1 MQRWTLARREG
12 RRRRAGAPLAGRL
25 LRPPNRLRTGLTL
38 AGLLLVTAGTQV
50 IPKLPLSPVTVTTVA
65 AALPGVPF
73 ETRIEANLDRVVA
86 AFGGADPDRAPVYQT
101 ILDQGLQLLDFEPD
115 ANQGQGA
122 WAELVGS
129 IDERTETVGIL
140 VPGGAAYILDKNFRK
155 YHQRASDLVAA
166 SNGRLAVV
174 VWAAGSFPKGWLQG
188 ALTRYQQP
196 LGRALAV
203 FSHELRTEITRRAG
217 PDADVRIVA
226 AGHSF
231 GGAIVGAAE
240 RYGLEADAVLHIA
253 SAGMADVRD
262 PYDYPIPTRPRYSI
276 TAPGDLIGFV
286 QGRPAPP
293 GMGHGPD
300 PDRFRCVRTLPT
312 GRFPA
317 DPGLPDDLGVPLGDR
332 AGDEI
337 RGIHSHSDVFVKFSD
352 AWWQIYWVFVDAAP
366 PTPDCPPPTK
376 PEPVRARV
384 LPLAVPRVVTGS
396 QCRAGGGLRPGGRH
410 RPGHGHGHGHG
421 HGLTGPGSAG
431 VRDVQ

>member
-1 MQRWTLARREG
+1 MRRWRLARREG
-12 RRRRAGAPLAGRL
+12 RRGPGRRSLGGRSPLGGRL

-50 IPKLPLSPVTVTTVA
+50 IPKLPLTPVTVATVA

-73 ETRIEANLDRVVA
+73 EARIEANLDRVA
-86 AFGGADPDRAPVYQT
+86 AAIDRAEARQAGIYQQ
-101 ILDQGLQLLDFEPD
+101 ILDQGRQLLDFQPD
-115 ANQGQGA
+115 ANEGQGA

-129 IDERTETVGIL
+129 IDEHTETVGIL
-140 VPGGAAYILDKNFRK
+140 VPGSAAYLLDKNFGK
-155 YHQRASDLVAA
+155 YYQRALDLVEA
-166 SNGRLAVV
+166 SNGRLAMV
-174 VWAAGSFPKGWLQG
+174 VWAGGSFPKGWLQG
-188 ALTRYQQP
+188 ALTRYQEP

-203 FSHELRTEITRRAG
+203 FSHQLRTEITRQAG
-217 PDADVRIVA
+217 PEAEVRVVA

-240 RYGLEADAVLHIA
+240 RYGLDADAVLHIA

-262 PYDYPIPTRPRYSI
+262 PYDYPVPTRPRYSI
-276 TAPGDLIGFV
+276 TAPGDLIGLV

-317 DPGLPDDLGVPLGDR
+317 DPGLPDDLGEPLGDR
-332 AGDEI
+332 AGAEI
-337 RGIHSHSDVFVKFSD
+337 RGLHSHSDVFVQFSD
-352 AWWQIYWVFVDAAP
+352 AWWQIFWVFVDAAP
-366 PTPDCPPPTK
+366 STPDCPPPTK

-384 LPLAVPRVVTGS
+384 LPLAVPRVVIGS

-410 RPGHGHGHGHG
+410 RP
-421 HGLTGPGSAG
+421 PGGSRSPEPAG
-431 VRDVQ
+431 SSG